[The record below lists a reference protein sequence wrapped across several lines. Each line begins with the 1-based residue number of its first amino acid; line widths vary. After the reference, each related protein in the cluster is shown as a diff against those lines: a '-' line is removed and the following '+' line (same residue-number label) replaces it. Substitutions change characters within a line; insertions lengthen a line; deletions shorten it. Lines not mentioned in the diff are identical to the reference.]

1 MDWKLEM
8 VCHLISK
15 RFYELVNDKLTD
27 ELRGSIPLQAT
38 KIKIMT
44 RGEQEFYRNIE
55 RIAKALEALVKI
67 FNNGKK

>member
-1 MDWKLEM
+1 MALSGCACAHM
-8 VCHLISK
+8 
-15 RFYELVNDKLTD
+15 TD

-67 FNNGKK
+67 FNK

>member
-1 MDWKLEM
+1 M

-38 KIKIMT
+38 KIKIKIMT

-67 FNNGKK
+67 FNK